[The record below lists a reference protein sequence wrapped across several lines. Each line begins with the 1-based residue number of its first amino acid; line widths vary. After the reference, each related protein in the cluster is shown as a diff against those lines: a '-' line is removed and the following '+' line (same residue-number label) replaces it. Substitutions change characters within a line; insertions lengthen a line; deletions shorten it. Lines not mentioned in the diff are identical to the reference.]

1 MTIVKLL
8 LEHGTK
14 VNHTQNDGATSLYI
28 ACEEKHLDIVKLLV
42 DYDADP
48 TIGIHTGISPM
59 YNACEK
65 ENLSSVELFLK
76 NKVNPN
82 GRFQSGCTPLS
93 LACTNGYKALFCLLL
108 SCGADVAQNYRR
120 WSYSI
125 IHCM

>member
-65 ENLSSVELFLK
+65 ENLSSRTFFEKQSEPEWKISKWMYTTFISMHKSLQGTILFITKL
-76 NKVNPN
+76 
-82 GRFQSGCTPLS
+82 
-93 LACTNGYKALFCLLL
+93 
-108 SCGADVAQNYRR
+108 RR
-120 WSYSI
+120 
-125 IHCM
+125 

>member
-65 ENLSSVELFLK
+65 EKSSFSSYIK
-76 NKVNPN
+76 WTKPP
-82 GRFQSGCTPLS
+82 FS
-93 LACTNGYKALFCLLL
+93 
-108 SCGADVAQNYRR
+108 AQIAV
-120 WSYSI
+120 SI
-125 IHCM
+125 VL